1 MTEENIMALV
11 MVAVRNAVPSNAK
24 VFNFTIDYVKEP
36 PDTVVPFVEVVHKG
50 RKTTVLSVTV
60 NDMQEEIVAKGIV
73 TLVNE

>member
-11 MVAVRNAVPSNAK
+11 MVAVRNAVPSDAK
-24 VFNFTIDYVKEP
+24 VFNFSIDFVAAVPE
-36 PDTVVPFVEVVHKG
+36 TVVPVVEVVHKG

-60 NDMQEEIVAKGIV
+60 NDMQEQSVAKGIV